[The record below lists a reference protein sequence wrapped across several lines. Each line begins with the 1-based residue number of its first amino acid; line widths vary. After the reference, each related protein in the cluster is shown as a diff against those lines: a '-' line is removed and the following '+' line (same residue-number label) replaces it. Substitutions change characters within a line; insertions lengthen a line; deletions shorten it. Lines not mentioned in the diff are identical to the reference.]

1 MKKLLFIFII
11 LITLSINVNAQS
23 IQNGIYSDFEKPN
36 VTICSTISEEE
47 LSEDD
52 LWKFIREYNIKC
64 RKIVIDK
71 ISIDTIIPRIY
82 CFNEQNSCTGIIY
95 RVYQKKI
102 GVTTT
107 ICRDRSEQVVRK
119 LSNGESFS
127 VKYTDFQDK
136 HDKIVNDY
144 SYFFY
149 SYDYPCYG
157 FGIIGGINTFDILY
171 DSRYVSY
178 IENAYYNLKNEK

>member
-64 RKIVIDK
+64 RK
-71 ISIDTIIPRIY
+71 
-82 CFNEQNSCTGIIY
+82 
-95 RVYQKKI
+95 
-102 GVTTT
+102 
-107 ICRDRSEQVVRK
+107 
-119 LSNGESFS
+119 L
-127 VKYTDFQDK
+127 
-136 HDKIVNDY
+136 
-144 SYFFY
+144 
-149 SYDYPCYG
+149 
-157 FGIIGGINTFDILY
+157 
-171 DSRYVSY
+171 
-178 IENAYYNLKNEK
+178 